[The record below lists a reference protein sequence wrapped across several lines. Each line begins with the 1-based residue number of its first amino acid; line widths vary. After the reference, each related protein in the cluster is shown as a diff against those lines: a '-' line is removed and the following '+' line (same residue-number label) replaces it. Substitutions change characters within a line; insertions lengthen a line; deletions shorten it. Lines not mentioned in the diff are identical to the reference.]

1 METQDTNTIDIRGI
15 IQMLLRKWHW
25 FAISC
30 LLCFGLGVL
39 YYFSTTPKFMVDG
52 EVQFRSGEEAVSVP
66 GADMLQMIGLTGNK
80 KIDDEIAIMTSRD
93 IYMQAVKE
101 LDLQSSYYHKNG
113 LRWELQYAEGR
124 DLHVEYAEGF
134 LENMRYGVHID
145 IKVRK
150 KDYVV
155 KVKYNR
161 LFGSQK
167 FVVTDL
173 TQPIETDAGPIYFEI
188 NHPLEKG
195 ARYRIITYSLL
206 SRAKG
211 YSKSISV
218 MKLKKESSIV
228 RISTTTTTPALAID
242 FLNKLIELYNTYAVI
257 DKRVK
262 ANTTALFID
271 ERLRLIASE
280 LETAE
285 TEVEQYKKEKNITDV
300 ETNVKIYLQESIEY
314 RHKIEE
320 LETQM
325 KLVNYIESF
334 ILDENNKDQL
344 IPANLGISDESLAQ
358 LINRY
363 DDTLL
368 RRMRINRTATSEN
381 PVVLQINDQIEV
393 LRSNILSS
401 IQSVKNSLK
410 ISKADLE
417 SLSRESNKMLAAVPT
432 TEREYVEKVR
442 NKELQQKLYLYLY
455 QKREENALSLIA
467 AVAPANV
474 GVRPQIDPKIVAP
487 RIKFI
492 FLICLIFGCAI
503 PAFILY
509 LQNLLNDKITD
520 RKKFI
525 KYIKVPSIGELLN
538 DPKDEPIVVGD
549 GVDSTASELF
559 RLLRTNL
566 IYIKKTDQK
575 VILVSSSIDHEG
587 KTYVASNLAISFALL
602 GKRVALVD
610 LDLRNPSLAAIF
622 GVSNSTGVT
631 SYLSD
636 IDFASED
643 ITRPSGRMKNL
654 DILPAGPMAINPNEL
669 LQSERLD
676 HLFGILRK
684 QYDYIIVDSAPA
696 AMVSDTFVI
705 NRLTDLTL
713 FVVRIGVTT
722 IKMTEF
728 ANSLVEH
735 QRLNSMVCVLN
746 AANRED
752 LPYDHAYGYTHH

>member
-1 METQDTNTIDIRGI
+1 METQDTNAIDIKGI
-15 IQMLLRKWHW
+15 LLMLLRKWHW
-25 FAISC
+25 FLISY
-30 LLCFGLGVL
+30 LLCGGLGVL
-39 YYFSTTPKFMVDG
+39 YYFSTVPKFMVDG
-52 EVQFRSGEEAVSVP
+52 EVQFRSGEDAVSVP

-93 IYMQAVKE
+93 IFMEAVRE
-101 LDLQSSYYHKNG
+101 LDLQSTYYIKNG
-113 LRWELQYAEGR
+113 LRWEAQYGQWR

-134 LENMRYGVHID
+134 LEHMRYGVRIE
-145 IKVRK
+145 IKARK
-150 KDYVV
+150 KDYIV

-167 FVVTDL
+167 FIVTDL
-173 TQPIETDAGPIYFEI
+173 TKPIDTDAGPIYFEVI
-188 NHPLEKG
+188 HPLEKG
-195 ARYRIITYSLL
+195 ASYRIYTSSLL
-206 SRAKG
+206 SRAKS
-211 YSKSISV
+211 YAQAVTV

-228 RISTTTTTPALAID
+228 RLSTITPTPSLSID
-242 FLNKLIELYNTYAVI
+242 LLNKQIELYNADAVI
-257 DKRVK
+257 DKKMK
-262 ANTTALFID
+262 ANTTALFIE
-271 ERLRLIASE
+271 ERLNLIAAE

-285 TEVEQYKKEKNITDV
+285 SDVEKYKKEKNLTDV
-300 ETNVKIYLQESIEY
+300 EVNVKIYLEESIEY

-334 ILDENNKDQL
+334 ILDEKNKDQL

-363 DDTLL
+363 DDMLL
-368 RRMRINRTATSEN
+368 RRMRMNRTATAEN
-381 PVVLQINDQIEV
+381 PVILQLNDQINV
-393 LRSNILSS
+393 MRSNILTS

-410 ISKADLE
+410 ISKEDLE

-432 TEREYVEKVR
+432 TEREYVEKLR

-455 QKREENALSLIA
+455 QKREENALSLVA
-467 AVAPANV
+467 AVPPANIV
-474 GVRPQIDPKIVAP
+474 VRPQIDPKIVSP

-492 FLICLIFGCAI
+492 ALICLIIGCAI
-503 PAFILY
+503 PLIILY
-509 LQNLLNDKITD
+509 LMNLLNNKITD
-520 RKKFI
+520 RKTFLKHV
-525 KYIKVPSIGELLN
+525 KAPLIGELLN
-538 DPKDEPIVVGD
+538 DPKGESIVVGD
-549 GVDSTASELF
+549 GIDSTTSELF

-566 IYIKKTDQK
+566 IHVLAADQK
-575 VILVSSSIDHEG
+575 VILVSSSIDNEG
-587 KTYVASNLAISFALL
+587 KTYVASNLAMSLALL
-602 GKRVALVD
+602 NKRVALVD
-610 LDLRNPSLAAIF
+610 LDLRNPSLATIF
-622 GVSNSTGVT
+622 GVSNRTGIT

-643 ITRPSGRMKNL
+643 ITRPSGSNKNL
-654 DILPAGPMAINPNEL
+654 DILPAGEIAINPNEL

-684 QYDYIIVDSAPA
+684 QYDYIVVDSAPA

-705 NRLTDLTL
+705 NRVADLTL
-713 FVVRIGVTT
+713 YVIRLGITT
-722 IKMTEF
+722 IQMTEF
-728 ANSLVEH
+728 SNTLVEN
-735 QRLNSMVCVLN
+735 QRFNNMVCVLN